1 MKIVYMGTPDF
12 AVPALQS
19 LQQSSHE
26 VLAVVTGP
34 DRPVGRGR
42 KLLSPP
48 VKQKADEFNYP
59 VLQPA
64 KLSDRPFQDRIADLK
79 AELLVVVAFR
89 ILPDSLLSITRLGAV
104 NLHPSLLPKYR
115 GAAPIQHC
123 LLNGET
129 ITGITTI
136 TLSNR
141 IDAGHILLQ
150 REEPITP
157 HDDFGTLSERLSKK
171 GARLLVETVDGLE
184 AGALNPRPQAE
195 LAGEPGAKA
204 PKIKP
209 ADLRID
215 WPAPAERIMNQI
227 RAFSPGPGAV
237 TNFGGK
243 RLKLFNSTTGAG
255 VGPPGQVLDTT
266 GGRLEIATGEG
277 SLLVAEVQIEGRRR
291 LTVSEF
297 LRGITLSTG
306 EMLG

>member
-1 MKIVYMGTPDF
+1 MKIVYMGTPEF

-34 DRPVGRGR
+34 DKPVGRGR
-42 KLLSPP
+42 KLRSPP
-48 VKQKADEFNYP
+48 VKQMADELHYP

-64 KLSDRPFQDRIADLK
+64 KLGDPDFQGRIADLQ

-89 ILPDSLLSITRLGAV
+89 IIPDSLLAITRRGAV

-123 LLNGET
+123 LLNGEPM
-129 ITGITTI
+129 TGITTI
-136 TLSNR
+136 TISNR

-150 REEPITP
+150 REEPVTP
-157 HDDFGTLSERLSKK
+157 HDDFGTLSERLSQK

-184 AGALNPRPQAE
+184 DGTITSRPQTE

-215 WPAPAERIMNQI
+215 WQASAVRIMNQI
-227 RAFSPGPGAV
+227 RAFSPSPGAV
-237 TNFGGK
+237 TNVAGK
-243 RLKLFNSTTGAG
+243 RLKLYGPTTSDGA
-255 VGPPGQVLDTT
+255 GPPGKVLNTT
-266 GGRLEIATGEG
+266 GGQLEIATGEG

-291 LTVSEF
+291 LPVIEF
-297 LRGITLSTG
+297 LRGVTLATG

>member
-19 LQQSSHE
+19 LHQSSHQI
-26 VLAVVTGP
+26 LAVVTGP
-34 DRPVGRGR
+34 DKPTGRGR

-48 VKQKADEFNYP
+48 VKSTALELDYP
-59 VLQPA
+59 VMQPTNLRDSA
-64 KLSDRPFQDRIADLK
+64 FQGRIADLK

-89 ILPDSLLSITRLGAV
+89 ILPDSLLAITRLGAV

-129 ITGITTI
+129 TTGITTI

-150 REEPITP
+150 REEPIAP
-157 HDDFGTLSERLSKK
+157 PDDFGTLSERLSVK
-171 GARLLVETVDGLE
+171 GAKLLVETIDGLE
-184 AGALNPRPQAE
+184 QDSIHPRPQAE
-195 LAGEPGAKA
+195 MAGKLGAKA
-204 PKIKP
+204 PKIKA

-215 WPAPAERIMNQI
+215 WQAPANRIMNQI
-227 RAFSPGPGAV
+227 RAFSPSPGAV
-237 TNFGGK
+237 THLAGQ
-243 RLKLFNSTTGAG
+243 RLKLFDSSTGEGA
-255 VGPPGQVLDTT
+255 GPPGQVLNTD
-266 GGRLEIATGEG
+266 GGHLEIATGDG
-277 SLLVAEVQIEGRRR
+277 SLIVAEVQIEGRRR
-291 LTVSEF
+291 LPVTEF
-297 LRGITLSTG
+297 LRGFTLATG